1 MGVEFD
7 VDTRIVKFFKNR
19 TEVQFTF
26 LKLKLEIFMP
36 TKVMFNLILSQKFQ
50 NTCIMLARVLLAFI
64 FKLQIIFYFI
74 MN

>member
-7 VDTRIVKFFKNR
+7 VDTRIVKFFKNG

-36 TKVMFNLILSQKFQ
+36 TKVMFNLVSSQKLSQKSQ
-50 NTCIMLARVLLAFI
+50 NT
-64 FKLQIIFYFI
+64 
-74 MN
+74 

>member
-36 TKVMFNLILSQKFQ
+36 TKVMFNLILSLKFQ

>member
-19 TEVQFTF
+19 TEVQLTF